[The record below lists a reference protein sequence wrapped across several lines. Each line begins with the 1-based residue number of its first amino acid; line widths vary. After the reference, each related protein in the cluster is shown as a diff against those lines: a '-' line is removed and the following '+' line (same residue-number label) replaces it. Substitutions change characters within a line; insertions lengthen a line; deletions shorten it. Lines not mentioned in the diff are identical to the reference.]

1 MDPGAIAQEVVGQNR
16 WRMAMDPTVLTVEQ
30 EKAQAAKPGSGFK
43 ECANGCPVMIVIP
56 AGKFIMGS
64 LESESDRDASEGPP
78 HEVTI
83 TKPFAVSKFEVTF
96 ASFRLLYGF
105 LVLGHSRRE
114 ILWLGVTAHPS
125 AQWIARQLSEAY
137 GWQQAPQYIVRDRD
151 CVYGDV
157 FIRRVRAMGI
167 RDRPI
172 APRSPWQNGHAERLI
187 GSIRRD
193 CLDHVVVFGERHLRH
208 LLGSYQ
214 KYYNDART
222 HLSLNKDAPASRAVQ
237 AVGRIV
243 PTPHLGGLH
252 HQYVRI

>member
-1 MDPGAIAQEVVGQNR
+1 MKKPTRHPTIAPAAPPRYVKIEKMEFRMGQERTPANGENVAEQYVVELRDFALFIPIAASTLAARARRGRLLAAGLIVLLRLVCLGFMDPGAIAQEVVGQNR

-137 GWQQAPQYIVRDRD
+137 GWQQAPQ
-151 CVYGDV
+151 CLQLLLALWPDV
-157 FIRRVRAMGI
+157 T
-167 RDRPI
+167 RPTCTTV
-172 APRSPWQNGHAERLI
+172 G
-187 GSIRRD
+187 
-193 CLDHVVVFGERHLRH
+193 
-208 LLGSYQ
+208 
-214 KYYNDART
+214 
-222 HLSLNKDAPASRAVQ
+222 PA
-237 AVGRIV
+237 
-243 PTPHLGGLH
+243 
-252 HQYVRI
+252 